1 MFKLFELMNV
11 YLLWYSFSTKQFN
24 FVQKDVREYK
34 DRRYILDSGGHKE
47 GVKGI
52 SVYLLND
59 NIYFQVVMSPEED
72 IMIWTVRTPIYTV
85 R

>member
-1 MFKLFELMNV
+1 MP
-11 YLLWYSFSTKQFN
+11 
-24 FVQKDVREYK
+24 KDVREYK
-34 DRRYILDSGGHKE
+34 DTRYIIDSGGHKD

-52 SVYLLND
+52 SVYVLND
-59 NIYFQVVMSPEED
+59 NLYFQVIMSPEED